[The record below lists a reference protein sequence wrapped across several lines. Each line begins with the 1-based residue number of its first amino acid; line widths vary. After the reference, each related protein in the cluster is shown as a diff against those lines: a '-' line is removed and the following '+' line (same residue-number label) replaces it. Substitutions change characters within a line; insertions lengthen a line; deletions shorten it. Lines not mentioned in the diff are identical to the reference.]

1 MSKTVA
7 VWQAVEKTHQGTG
20 AARAVRREGK
30 VPAIIYGGN
39 VEPMMVALDPRD
51 VAKGVNQ
58 ASFHASL
65 YEIEINGKKVTVL
78 PRAVQFHPLNEQPLH
93 VDLQRISGNVRITVE
108 IPVVLLNQ
116 DKSKGLKL
124 GGILNFVRHVVEVSC
139 PANAIPE
146 KFEIDISETK
156 IGEAVKSS
164 AITLPKDVQFTVTDR
179 DFTIATIVAPKD
191 EVETKPAEGDAA
203 AGETPAAPSK

>member
-7 VWQAVEKTHQGTG
+7 VWQAVEKKHQGTG

-116 DKSKGLKL
+116 DKSKGLKI

-164 AITLPKDVQFTVTDR
+164 AITLPKDVQFTVADR